1 MSTISGG
8 MLCSCFRKVRMPFRM
23 SPQLKQSSNPF
34 LSSFALQRGRALTF
48 VHSARASR
56 VALGRSFKTLYL
68 YLPRPMHSTA
78 ARRFCHAAGSGAVLL
93 SDSSDESVSQSSS
106 SSADWA
112 AAVGCAAGLSPIG
125 CAAGSNNHRYLFQR
139 HRKGIH
145 KGSVLR
151 RETQFIQ
158 YASYHVVRWKF

>member
-8 MLCSCFRKVRMPFRM
+8 MLCSCCRKVRMPFRM

-106 SSADWA
+106 SSQVHTTDTCSRDTERASTK
-112 AAVGCAAGLSPIG
+112 AVSSAEKRSLSSMLHTTWYDGNSKYGLFDSVKKPSPT
-125 CAAGSNNHRYLFQR
+125 L
-139 HRKGIH
+139 
-145 KGSVLR
+145 
-151 RETQFIQ
+151 
-158 YASYHVVRWKF
+158 